1 MAFLLQRSMHVAP
14 SVGVRR
20 MVVPSAT
27 AAGAGA
33 DKPKVVGKA
42 QIVEKLSER
51 LSITKTAAGDALDA
65 LVEVITESVGVQ
77 AQRMRQHANTA
88 TVPAPPRVC
97 ACICCRCVHACV
109 ASALHSHAR
118 LCMHAPA

>member
-77 AQRMRQHANTA
+77 ASACVIMQAQ
-88 TVPAPPRVC
+88 PQFPRHR
-97 ACICCRCVHACV
+97 AHVHASVVVACMHV
-109 ASALHSHAR
+109 ASALRCPAR